1 MEERLCE
8 HRDRDGRRQ
17 LYRYNMYGSPTL
29 HENPAERLRESWEYD
44 AMGRLITATGGGMQ
58 YRYTYYD
65 NGRLKEKQASG
76 RTLLAYAY
84 DLSGNVVSRRDLTG
98 KETCYG
104 YDRCGRLKSVTDNGR
119 VLAAYTYH
127 GDGRVELRTIA
138 DTIRTD
144 FRYDADKNLTHMK
157 TVDMTAQG
165 RKLVWEE
172 YPAYD
177 HNGNMVEKRNL
188 EGTTR
193 YAYDVNN
200 QLVEVSYPGTRGL
213 LLEKFG
219 YDRAGN
225 RLTRERHTAD
235 SIIMETYCHDNCNR
249 IKELNRRTY
258 EPDGVTQKLKKSP
271 AVSNNPDAVA
281 SYIGE
286 TGYYGYDRSGNLLSD
301 GNATYTYDSFGRTA
315 EVRMANGDSQINRY
329 DAEGLRAEM
338 EENGQLVKFLFNEEK
353 EAIAEETDDGLIRY
367 IRGLGIISSDS
378 ESARTYYHYVS
389 DNQGSVRLIL
399 TDTVND
405 RRIRNYYC
413 YDAFGESV
421 ISHED
426 IHNRFRFNGE
436 QYDPVTSQYYLRAR
450 FYNPVI
456 GRFTQEDTY
465 YGDGLNLYEYC
476 RNNPVLY
483 RDPSGHDAVN
493 QGNLYR
499 DKRHRRIEA
508 EKKLAEAA
516 RGNRAKSILIGKD
529 GDVPVYQS
537 QKQLID
543 SIIGAGAKYVGNTR
557 NGDGKIYHMN
567 TPNGPVEIRIMQ
579 QKPGQTNPYLD
590 NRTIIVEQG
599 SVGKGTGVY
608 TYGNG
613 AKITGSVSKEKRK
626 EIGHTHG
633 QTP

>member
-29 HENPAERLRESWEYD
+29 HENPAERMRESWEYD

-127 GDGRVELRTIA
+127 GDGRVESRTIA

-200 QLVEVSYPGTRGL
+200 QLVEVSYPGAGGL
-213 LLEKFG
+213 LSERFG
-219 YDRAGN
+219 YDKAGN
-225 RLTRERHTAD
+225 RLTRERRTVD
-235 SIIMETYCHDNCNR
+235 SIIMETYRHDNCNR

-258 EPDGVTQKLKKSP
+258 EPDGVAPKLKKSP

-286 TGYYGYDRSGNLLSD
+286 TSYYGYDRSGNLLSD
-301 GNATYTYDSFGRTA
+301 GNATYSYDGFGRTA
-315 EVRMANGDSQINRY
+315 EVKMANGNSQINRY

-353 EAIAEETDDGLIRY
+353 EVIAEQTDDGVIRY

-399 TDTVND
+399 TDTAND

-426 IHNRFRFNGE
+426 VHNRFRFNGE
-436 QYDPVTSQYYLRAR
+436 QYDPMTSQYYLRAR

-476 RNNPVLY
+476 RNNPVIY
-483 RDPSGHDAVN
+483 RDPSGHDICPA
-493 QGNLYR
+493 QIALYR
-499 DKRHRRIEA
+499 QYMGSGMSPQQAWNQMCLDLYGDGTKFNPSIWIDGNSYDITKLRKTQPYVYPENVSAIYDFIAQNGPNSIPPIPVRVYNGQVLIVDGHHRLEA
-508 EKKLAEAA
+508 FYMLGYD
-516 RGNRAKSILIGKD
+516 R
-529 GDVPVYQS
+529 VPIKYLHSS
-537 QKQLID
+537 QL
-543 SIIGAGAKYVGNTR
+543 
-557 NGDGKIYHMN
+557 GKIYPDG
-567 TPNGPVEIRIMQ
+567 TYYRS
-579 QKPGQTNPYLD
+579 LD
-590 NRTIIVEQG
+590 ELLSAERLCN
-599 SVGKGTGVY
+599 
-608 TYGNG
+608 
-613 AKITGSVSKEKRK
+613 
-626 EIGHTHG
+626 
-633 QTP
+633 

>member
-1 MEERLCE
+1 
-8 HRDRDGRRQ
+8 
-17 LYRYNMYGSPTL
+17 
-29 HENPAERLRESWEYD
+29 
-44 AMGRLITATGGGMQ
+44 MQ

-127 GDGRVELRTIA
+127 GDGRVESRTIA

-144 FRYDADKNLTHMK
+144 FRYDADKNLTYMK

-193 YAYDVNN
+193 YAYDANN
-200 QLVEVSYPGTRGL
+200 QLVEVSYPGAGGL
-213 LLEKFG
+213 LSEKFG
-219 YDRAGN
+219 YDKAGN
-225 RLTRERHTAD
+225 RLTRERRTVD
-235 SIIMETYCHDNCNR
+235 SIIMETYRHDNCNR
-249 IKELNRRTY
+249 IKELNRRAY
-258 EPDGVTQKLKKSP
+258 EPDGVTPKLKKSP

-286 TGYYGYDRSGNLLSD
+286 TSYYGYDRSGNLLND
-301 GNATYTYDSFGRTA
+301 GNATYTYDGFGRTA
-315 EVRMANGDSQINRY
+315 EVKMANGNSQINHY

-353 EAIAEETDDGLIRY
+353 EVIAEETDGEVIRY

-399 TDTVND
+399 TDTAND

-426 IHNRFRFNGE
+426 VHNRFRFNGE
-436 QYDPVTSQYYLRAR
+436 QYDPITSQYYLRAR
-450 FYNPVI
+450 FYNPII

-476 RNNPVLY
+476 RNNPILY
-483 RDPSGHDAVN
+483 RDPSGHDTVN
-493 QGNLYR
+493 QKSLYGSNTLQTGGR
-499 DKRHRRIEA
+499 QIDYNAYIKRLETIDMEYENIRMDTTDISKIAQNTGMPEWKISKIKKHVFFNEHILDSGKKRFDSDPEIADAWYRLTNGTYNKNDISLLNHEYFESKFEGAYKTDYRTAHNKTEESGRIW
-508 EKKLAEAA
+508 
-516 RGNRAKSILIGKD
+516 D
-529 GDVPVYQS
+529 
-537 QKQLID
+537 
-543 SIIGAGAKYVGNTR
+543 
-557 NGDGKIYHMN
+557 
-567 TPNGPVEIRIMQ
+567 
-579 QKPGQTNPYLD
+579 PY
-590 NRTIIVEQG
+590 
-599 SVGKGTGVY
+599 
-608 TYGNG
+608 
-613 AKITGSVSKEKRK
+613 KE
-626 EIGHTHG
+626 EN
-633 QTP
+633 

>member
-1 MEERLCE
+1 
-8 HRDRDGRRQ
+8 
-17 LYRYNMYGSPTL
+17 
-29 HENPAERLRESWEYD
+29 
-44 AMGRLITATGGGMQ
+44 MQ

-84 DLSGNVVSRRDLTG
+84 DLSGNITSRRDLTG

-127 GDGRVELRTIA
+127 GDGRVESRTIA

-157 TVDMTAQG
+157 TVDLTAQG

-193 YAYDVNN
+193 YAYDANN
-200 QLVEVSYPGTRGL
+200 QLVEVSYPGAGGL
-213 LLEKFG
+213 LSERFG
-219 YDRAGN
+219 YDKAGN
-225 RLTRERHTAD
+225 RLTRERRTVD
-235 SIIMETYCHDNCNR
+235 SIIMETYRHDNCNR

-258 EPDGVTQKLKKSP
+258 EPDGVAPKLKKSP

-286 TGYYGYDRSGNLLSD
+286 TSYYGYDRSGNLLSD
-301 GNATYTYDSFGRTA
+301 GSATYTYDGFGRTA
-315 EVRMANGDSQINRY
+315 EVRMANGDSQINHY

-338 EENGQLVKFLFNEEK
+338 EENGQLVQFLYNEER
-353 EAIAEETDDGLIRY
+353 EIIAEETDDGVIRY

-426 IHNRFRFNGE
+426 VHNRFRFNGE
-436 QYDPVTSQYYLRAR
+436 QYDSVTSQYYLRAR

-483 RDPSGHDAVN
+483 RDPSGHDAVC
-493 QGNLYR
+493 QESLYNNNACTGVR
-499 DKRHRRIEA
+499 NRKGEPVPATEKTLEMSLDYEYYAYIIA
-508 EKKLAEAA
+508 EKYGINLRGSGQNITIKYNPNLRPGIYGRTTAANPNIIEFGSDALRSEIELANTIAHELNHARDFIRGGAA
-516 RGNRAKSILIGKD
+516 PEPPAYDAGNALADYI
-529 GDVPVYQS
+529 
-537 QKQLID
+537 
-543 SIIGAGAKYVGNTR
+543 
-557 NGDGKIYHMN
+557 NGG
-567 TPNGPVEIRIMQ
+567 R
-579 QKPGQTNPYLD
+579 
-590 NRTIIVEQG
+590 
-599 SVGKGTGVY
+599 
-608 TYGNG
+608 
-613 AKITGSVSKEKRK
+613 
-626 EIGHTHG
+626 
-633 QTP
+633 

>member
-1 MEERLCE
+1 MLCVRFVFA
-8 HRDRDGRRQ
+8 HMTTYACRSFGLLGTLPRRQ
-17 LYRYNMYGSPTL
+17 
-29 HENPAERLRESWEYD
+29 
-44 AMGRLITATGGGMQ
+44 ATGGGMQ

-84 DLSGNVVSRRDLTG
+84 NLSGYVVSRRNLTG

-127 GDGRVELRTIA
+127 GDGRVESRTIA

-193 YAYDVNN
+193 YAYDANN
-200 QLVEVSYPGTRGL
+200 QLVEVSYPGAGGL
-213 LLEKFG
+213 LSERFG
-219 YDRAGN
+219 YDKAGN
-225 RLTRERHTAD
+225 RLTRERRTVD
-235 SIIMETYCHDNCNR
+235 SVIMETYCHDNCNR

-258 EPDGVTQKLKKSP
+258 EPDGVTQKLKKFP
-271 AVSNNPDAVA
+271 VVSNNPDAVA

-286 TGYYGYDRSGNLLSD
+286 TSYYGYDRSGNLLND
-301 GNATYTYDSFGRTA
+301 GNATYTYDGFGRTA
-315 EVRMANGDSQINRY
+315 EVKMANGNSQINRY

-338 EENGQLVKFLFNEEK
+338 EENGQLVQFLFNEER
-353 EAIAEETDDGLIRY
+353 EVIAEETGNDVIRY
-367 IRGLGIISSDS
+367 VRGLGIISSDS

-399 TDTVND
+399 TDMAND

-483 RDPSGHDAVN
+483 RDPSGHDVEN
-493 QGNLYR
+493 QKNLYGGGDFYVTPEGVVIPQEYYHSLSDLDAR
-499 DKRHRRIEA
+499 KWYLLQEA
-508 EKKLAEAA
+508 TIPDLIDYSKSLEQQAYQAFSLRNKFRTAA
-516 RGNRAKSILIGKD
+516 RELMANREVAEMLYKTD
-529 GDVPVYQS
+529 P
-537 QKQLID
+537 
-543 SIIGAGAKYVGNTR
+543 
-557 NGDGKIYHMN
+557 
-567 TPNGPVEIRIMQ
+567 
-579 QKPGQTNPYLD
+579 
-590 NRTIIVEQG
+590 NRTW
-599 SVGKGTGVY
+599 
-608 TYGNG
+608 
-613 AKITGSVSKEKRK
+613 K
-626 EIGHTHG
+626 EIVQRQVDKGMTG
-633 QTP
+633 DDIYRAIIQSSQRSRSSVNKSLGLE

>member
-1 MEERLCE
+1 
-8 HRDRDGRRQ
+8 
-17 LYRYNMYGSPTL
+17 
-29 HENPAERLRESWEYD
+29 
-44 AMGRLITATGGGMQ
+44 
-58 YRYTYYD
+58 
-65 NGRLKEKQASG
+65 
-76 RTLLAYAY
+76 
-84 DLSGNVVSRRDLTG
+84 
-98 KETCYG
+98 
-104 YDRCGRLKSVTDNGR
+104 
-119 VLAAYTYH
+119 
-127 GDGRVELRTIA
+127 
-138 DTIRTD
+138 
-144 FRYDADKNLTHMK
+144 MK

-193 YAYDVNN
+193 YAYDANN
-200 QLVEVSYPGTRGL
+200 QLVEVSYPGAGGL
-213 LLEKFG
+213 LSERFG
-219 YDRAGN
+219 YDKAGN
-225 RLTRERHTAD
+225 RLTRERRTAD
-235 SIIMETYCHDNCNR
+235 SIIMETYRHDNCNR

-258 EPDGVTQKLKKSP
+258 EPDGVTPKLKKSP

-286 TGYYGYDRSGNLLSD
+286 TSYYGYDRSGNLLND
-301 GNATYTYDSFGRTA
+301 GNATYTYDGFGRTA
-315 EVRMANGDSQINRY
+315 EVKMANGNSQINRY

-338 EENGQLVKFLFNEEK
+338 EENGQLVQFLFNGEK
-353 EAIAEETDDGLIRY
+353 EVIAEETDGEVIRY

-476 RNNPVLY
+476 RNNPILY
-483 RDPSGHDAVN
+483 RDPSGHDTVN
-493 QGNLYR
+493 QKSLYGSNTLQTGGR
-499 DKRHRRIEA
+499 QIDYNAYIKRLETIDMEYENIRMDTTDISKIAQNTGMPEWKISKIKKHVFFNEHILDSGKKRFDSDPEIADAWYRLTNGTYNKNDISLLNHEYFESKFEGAYKTDYRTAHNKTEESGRIW
-508 EKKLAEAA
+508 
-516 RGNRAKSILIGKD
+516 D
-529 GDVPVYQS
+529 
-537 QKQLID
+537 
-543 SIIGAGAKYVGNTR
+543 
-557 NGDGKIYHMN
+557 
-567 TPNGPVEIRIMQ
+567 
-579 QKPGQTNPYLD
+579 PY
-590 NRTIIVEQG
+590 
-599 SVGKGTGVY
+599 
-608 TYGNG
+608 
-613 AKITGSVSKEKRK
+613 KE
-626 EIGHTHG
+626 EN
-633 QTP
+633 